1 MSAEVVSGGRPSFL
15 ADAWSFGCLLHFLL
29 TARPPI
35 VGDDEESIKQ
45 RVVQFNVEARRR
57 GEFRRAALASGS
69 EG

>member
-1 MSAEVVSGGRPSFL
+1 MEASHWIAEVVSGGRPSFL

-45 RVVQFNVEARRR
+45 RVVQFNVEAR
-57 GEFRRAALASGS
+57 GWNSHALH
-69 EG
+69 